1 MEPRKKPMPSEEKLT
16 FLMNLFNKK
25 LSNTWECD
33 MFRSFILEEYTL
45 DEIYFFLDCRNDLNG
60 GMTLTHG
67 LGIVDP
73 VSYVKLHKALATAQR
88 KLSPYESYII

>member
-1 MEPRKKPMPSEEKLT
+1 
-16 FLMNLFNKK
+16 
-25 LSNTWECD
+25 

-60 GMTLTHG
+60 GMSLTHG
-67 LGIVDP
+67 FGIIDP

-88 KLSPYESYII
+88 KLSPYENYIIERVKTILKSRKR

>member
-1 MEPRKKPMPSEEKLT
+1 MKMEVRKKPMPSEEKLT

-45 DEIYFFLDCRNDLNG
+45 D
-60 GMTLTHG
+60 
-67 LGIVDP
+67 
-73 VSYVKLHKALATAQR
+73 
-88 KLSPYESYII
+88 